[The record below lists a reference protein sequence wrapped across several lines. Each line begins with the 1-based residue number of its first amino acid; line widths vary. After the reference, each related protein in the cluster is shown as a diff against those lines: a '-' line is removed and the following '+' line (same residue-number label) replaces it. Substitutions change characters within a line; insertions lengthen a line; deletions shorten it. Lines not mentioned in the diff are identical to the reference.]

1 MLKKIEFCIFCL
13 IIFFFVY
20 GCAEAN
26 ANTNNNGDTIQRNI
40 NFYERLLEFDE
51 INELKKLIYSIDL
64 AKLYYKTQEFNK
76 MEERLSFAYLIA
88 KKNINNNIY
97 RKYFIEEILPML
109 FIVISKTQN
118 NLQAIEFFNNIIN
131 DFKNQPLFIFINN
144 HLKKHYIQQLDIKL
158 KKLVGLNF
166 PIINNKNF
174 NIANTDKKY
183 ILLDFWNINDNYEIN
198 ISKLKEIYEKYKN
211 SMFEII
217 GLPIFNNQETIKNFI
232 EKNAITWPQ
241 YDIQKD
247 NINRVILLNG
257 ITDAPLFILIDKN
270 GNVLYYNI
278 SVELL
283 NVILGDLL
291 EK

>member
-144 HLKKHYIQQLDIKL
+144 HLKKHYIQQFDIKL

>member
-144 HLKKHYIQQLDIKL
+144 HLKKHYIQQFDIKL

-211 SMFEII
+211 SMFEI
-217 GLPIFNNQETIKNFI
+217 
-232 EKNAITWPQ
+232 
-241 YDIQKD
+241 
-247 NINRVILLNG
+247 
-257 ITDAPLFILIDKN
+257 
-270 GNVLYYNI
+270 
-278 SVELL
+278 
-283 NVILGDLL
+283 
-291 EK
+291 